1 MKPAAGDALVLE
13 VMRQQDH
20 LKMCVFPFREF
31 ASTVRQYHQVV
42 FAANDVDVCCRE
54 IAGLL
59 RPCAGGQTV
68 DAQRSQQL
76 RRHCQFLWEQ
86 VISKPVKEKLAGAVG
101 TDLMLLLDE
110 ELVNIPWELLFDGTE
125 FLCLR
130 FNLGRLLRAAC
141 QASQPRLRSRP
152 QPHQRL
158 KMLVL
163 ADPTADL
170 ASSYQEGLAIK
181 NMFGGSSQKLAIDLK
196 STHVDALFVKKHLR
210 EYDLVHFAGHC
221 RYDPQQPQRTGWELA
236 DSRLTTDDILALG
249 ENDALP
255 SLVFSNACQS
265 AQVAKDVADLDYREK
280 NYSLA
285 SAFLFSGV
293 RHYLGTSRKVEDE
306 SGMAFARQFYQA
318 LAANASVGEAV
329 RQARTALL
337 RQQGQ
342 DSLCWSSYLLYGDP
356 TFRFFGAGESAQPH
370 RRAVLPAVV
379 SLLRR
384 YRMVALGAVIV
395 TAVCLAAML
404 AAFPLLH
411 PSAAWQLHLARSS
424 AAAGKNAAAAQY
436 CRQAVFL
443 DQGYLEAYPLL
454 AQSYERQG
462 LRQQA
467 LQVYFDYALRA
478 TDAGKKKR
486 VAFAYSMAGWIY
498 QKEGSYSKAFEYFQK
513 AVQIS
518 RQSRDRL
525 QEALALRRLAVW
537 HMDREENDRAL
548 ELLTRSSEINR
559 ERQWLPEHRYNLA
572 CDYFD
577 MGLVFANKEDNE
589 TARQFYRKS
598 MHMFRR
604 INKKDEMSDYYFNLG
619 EIAVSEKDYQQA
631 LADYSRGLE
640 LDQAQQ
646 NLPSIAVDY
655 QMIGAL
661 YAQMDNFE
669 KAEEYYRKSEEL
681 CRSAGLKPELAES
694 CYELGLLYADKGMKH
709 KAREYLRTAQEIM
722 RDKEFPLYSS
732 VKSAI
737 ESLQ

>member
-1 MKPAAGDALVLE
+1 M
-13 VMRQQDH
+13 
-20 LKMCVFPFREF
+20 
-31 ASTVRQYHQVV
+31 
-42 FAANDVDVCCRE
+42 
-54 IAGLL
+54 
-59 RPCAGGQTV
+59 
-68 DAQRSQQL
+68 
-76 RRHCQFLWEQ
+76 
-86 VISKPVKEKLAGAVG
+86 
-101 TDLMLLLDE
+101 
-110 ELVNIPWELLFDGTE
+110 
-125 FLCLR
+125 
-130 FNLGRLLRAAC
+130 
-141 QASQPRLRSRP
+141 
-152 QPHQRL
+152 
-158 KMLVL
+158 
-163 ADPTADL
+163 
-170 ASSYQEGLAIK
+170 
-181 NMFGGSSQKLAIDLK
+181 
-196 STHVDALFVKKHLR
+196 
-210 EYDLVHFAGHC
+210 
-221 RYDPQQPQRTGWELA
+221 
-236 DSRLTTDDILALG
+236 
-249 ENDALP
+249 
-255 SLVFSNACQS
+255 
-265 AQVAKDVADLDYREK
+265 
-280 NYSLA
+280 
-285 SAFLFSGV
+285 
-293 RHYLGTSRKVEDE
+293 
-306 SGMAFARQFYQA
+306 
-318 LAANASVGEAV
+318 
-329 RQARTALL
+329 
-337 RQQGQ
+337 
-342 DSLCWSSYLLYGDP
+342 
-356 TFRFFGAGESAQPH
+356 
-370 RRAVLPAVV
+370 
-379 SLLRR
+379 
-384 YRMVALGAVIV
+384 
-395 TAVCLAAML
+395 
-404 AAFPLLH
+404 
-411 PSAAWQLHLARSS
+411 
-424 AAAGKNAAAAQY
+424 
-436 CRQAVFL
+436 
-443 DQGYLEAYPLL
+443 
-454 AQSYERQG
+454 
-462 LRQQA
+462 
-467 LQVYFDYALRA
+467 
-478 TDAGKKKR
+478 
-486 VAFAYSMAGWIY
+486 
-498 QKEGSYSKAFEYFQK
+498 
-513 AVQIS
+513 QIS